1 MKLNIETILII
12 LLLFCFYR
20 FILKG
25 NLDFIISEGI
35 KLKDITRFKGKYVCT
50 CGYKIK
56 NDTVIETFEIESKYS
71 LVVIKFKNVSKDY
84 KLNYHSNSGC
94 STPGYFSVFNASAVY
109 EMGLSPSL
117 FKSDCRINVI
127 DFISDYEI
135 NCQINNDIIKSFSLN
150 FNEFVIKINNQVD
163 KILKSDRIAYY
174 GLKKLSANF
183 LFYKIEDEIYLF
195 IMTPLKGKGVLE
207 NDILYNYLFPVS

>member
-1 MKLNIETILII
+1 MKFNIETIFII
-12 LLLFCFYR
+12 LLFFGCYR

-25 NLDFIISEGI
+25 HLNFIISKGI
-35 KLKDITRFKGKYVCT
+35 KLKDITNFKGKYVCT
-50 CGYKIK
+50 GGYKMK
-56 NDTVIETFEIESKYS
+56 NDTVISKFEIESKYS
-71 LVVIKFKNVSKDY
+71 LVAIKFKNVSNDF

-94 STPGYFSVFNASAVY
+94 STPGYFSVFSASEVY
-109 EMGLSPSL
+109 EMCLSPSV
-117 FKSDCRINVI
+117 FKNDCRINVI

-135 NCQINNDIIKSFSLN
+135 NCQINNDTIKSFSLS

-195 IMTPLKGKGVLE
+195 IMTPLKGKDILE
-207 NDILYNYLFPVS
+207 NDSLYNYLFPVS